1 MKTFLIPYVSALVG
15 LIIIDGTWLTIMGKS
30 FYSKYL
36 GHLMSPSASWIPVI
50 IFYLLYAAGI
60 VLFVTM
66 PSLRDGAGILKV
78 FLMGAFLGLV
88 AYGAYDFTN
97 QATLK
102 DWPVLVTVVDLA
114 WGAILTGVAS
124 VVSVIISKI

>member
-30 FYSKYL
+30 FYGKYL
-36 GHLMSPSASWIPVI
+36 GHLMAPSASWIPVV

-78 FLMGAFLGLV
+78 FLTGAFLGLI